1 MKVLSALL
9 FAAFVPL
16 ATAQAALIDM
26 DSPLGPN
33 TAVLDTSTNLEWLK
47 LSATAGQTPDQI
59 FAQTAPGGLLEGY
72 RYASV
77 DELTCG
83 LLGPQLRGGGC
94 VYSGGLRNVDV
105 ALEFMERFGKSF
117 DRIGLFQPIFLEGHI
132 PQVYGESWHAT
143 QMTDILLIDVD
154 TQVANLQPARS
165 ADHWLV
171 HQVPEPSTLAL
182 LGIAALALAT
192 RKRRPENSS
201 WCRSA
206 ALGPSAY

>member
-1 MKVLSALL
+1 MKMLSAML

-26 DSPLGPN
+26 DSPLGSN

-59 FAQTAPGGLLEGY
+59 FAQTVSGGLLEGY
-72 RYASV
+72 RYATAN
-77 DELTCG
+77 ELTCG

-94 VYSGGLRNVDV
+94 VSTGGLRDVDV
-105 ALEFMERFGKSF
+105 ALAFMERFGKAF
-117 DRIGLFQPIFLEGHI
+117 DRIGLFQPTFLEGSI

-143 QMTDILLIDVD
+143 QLIDILLIDVD
-154 TQVANLQPARS
+154 TQVANLQPTRP

-171 HQVPEPSTLAL
+171 HQVPEPSTVLLLLAGL
-182 LGIAALALAT
+182 LGVAAASPCRLPRAG
-192 RKRRPENSS
+192 KRST
-201 WCRSA
+201 A
-206 ALGPSAY
+206 GPGI

>member
-1 MKVLSALL
+1 MKMLSAML

-16 ATAQAALIDM
+16 ATAQAALIDR
-26 DSPLGPN
+26 DSPLGPD
-33 TAVLDTSTNLEWLK
+33 TAVLDTSTNLEWIK
-47 LSATAGQTPDQI
+47 LSATSGQTPDQI
-59 FAQTAPGGLLEGY
+59 FAQTAPGGLLEEY

-94 VYSGGLRNVDV
+94 VFSGGLRDVDT
-105 ALEFMERFGKSF
+105 ALAFMERFGKVF
-117 DRIGLFQPIFLEGHI
+117 DRIGLFNPRFEGQI

-143 QMTDILLIDVD
+143 QMTDVLLIDVD
-154 TQVANLQPARS
+154 TQMVNLQPTRS

-182 LGIAALALAT
+182 FGIAALVLAT
-192 RKRRPENSS
+192 RTRRTKYTYGSS
-201 WCRSA
+201 
-206 ALGPSAY
+206 